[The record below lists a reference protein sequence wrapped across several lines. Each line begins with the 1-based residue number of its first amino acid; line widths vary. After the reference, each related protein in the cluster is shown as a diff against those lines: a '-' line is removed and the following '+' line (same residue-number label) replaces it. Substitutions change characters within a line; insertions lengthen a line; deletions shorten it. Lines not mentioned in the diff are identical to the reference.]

1 MEEGIT
7 DKEISFTINSN
18 RVGFKKDFYMLHTLT
33 SPAQIVNGILYV
45 PIYSIFNKTYRE
57 HYVDN
62 ITADALK
69 LNVSKENGIVISIGG
84 DFTCIFNNHYL
95 FMGDWGIVYNVFPGI
110 NAYVEKRFS
119 QPSGGT
125 YIPNL
130 IRLDYPI
137 RKLYGEPMLP
147 IYDYNTDSQIENSFG
162 INFDTEA
169 NIYNFRYFKALYH
182 GS

>member
-1 MEEGIT
+1 MMAELAIQQNVLNLM
-7 DKEISFTINSN
+7 NSN

-57 HYVDN
+57 QYVDN

-95 FMGDWGIVYNVFPGI
+95 FMGDWGIVYNVFPG
-110 NAYVEKRFS
+110 N
-119 QPSGGT
+119 
-125 YIPNL
+125 
-130 IRLDYPI
+130 
-137 RKLYGEPMLP
+137 
-147 IYDYNTDSQIENSFG
+147 
-162 INFDTEA
+162 
-169 NIYNFRYFKALYH
+169 
-182 GS
+182 

>member
-1 MEEGIT
+1 
-7 DKEISFTINSN
+7 
-18 RVGFKKDFYMLHTLT
+18 MLHTLT

-95 FMGDWGIVYNVFPGI
+95 FMGDWGIVYNVFP
-110 NAYVEKRFS
+110 V
-119 QPSGGT
+119 
-125 YIPNL
+125 L
-130 IRLDYPI
+130 
-137 RKLYGEPMLP
+137 MLMLKSVLVNRREEH
-147 IYDYNTDSQIENSFG
+147 IFQI
-162 INFDTEA
+162 
-169 NIYNFRYFKALYH
+169 
-182 GS
+182 

>member
-1 MEEGIT
+1 
-7 DKEISFTINSN
+7 
-18 RVGFKKDFYMLHTLT
+18 MLHTLT

-110 NAYVEKRFS
+110 NAYVEKH
-119 QPSGGT
+119 Q
-125 YIPNL
+125 
-130 IRLDYPI
+130 
-137 RKLYGEPMLP
+137 
-147 IYDYNTDSQIENSFG
+147 Q
-162 INFDTEA
+162 
-169 NIYNFRYFKALYH
+169 
-182 GS
+182 